1 MLETVTLRTK
11 LGLKVLES
19 LENFSFFCFGSGD
32 SPQLNCTLDFP
43 PGSSVTRDDVRFP
56 LTKMF
61 SLLFIADDNDMMNGA
76 RGVDDNQ
83 EQKVSEEILS
93 VRGG

>member
-1 MLETVTLRTK
+1 M
-11 LGLKVLES
+11 
-19 LENFSFFCFGSGD
+19 NFSFFCFGSGD

-61 SLLFIADDNDMMNGA
+61 SLLFIADDNDMMS
-76 RGVDDNQ
+76 RQSKTVLRY
-83 EQKVSEEILS
+83 KSSEKNEET
-93 VRGG
+93 RTEEER